1 MPVALSIGVGYDT
14 FWRLNPRLLKAFVE
28 ADRLKKR
35 QTEFE
40 MYIAGRYV
48 YDAISLALANGFR
61 QKGKAP
67 EPWLEEPYRMIP
79 FTKEEEEERAEIE
92 RKKAIAF
99 FNAMVPKNGGEE
111 RDG

>member
-1 MPVALSIGVGYDT
+1 MSMGVGYDT

-35 QTEFE
+35 QTELE

-48 YDAISLALANGFR
+48 FDAISLALANGFR

-67 EPWLEEPYRMIP
+67 EPWLEEPYRMMP
-79 FTKEEEEERAEIE
+79 FTKEEEEERAAIE
-92 RKKAIAF
+92 REKVIAF
-99 FNAMVPKNGGEE
+99 FNAMIPKSGGEK